1 MVCDDPDCVQMPLLK
16 RNLGNSA
23 KVRTKA
29 APQELGLL
37 LDQTIRDAG
46 PAVQSVRDDKPM
58 QNPKY
63 FSKLLQNSILGNCY
77 SMGFIQARSS
87 HYRPEPQSTA
97 PRTLQSAAAPR
108 RPEPVVIPMG
118 FIQGIQWGYIGV
130 MEKKMETT
138 GIIGII

>member
-1 MVCDDPDCVQMPLLK
+1 MVRDDPDCVQMLLLK

-29 APQELGLL
+29 APQVGLL
-37 LDQTIRDAG
+37 LDQTTRDAG

-87 HYRPEPQSTA
+87 HHRPKPQSTA

-118 FIQGIQWGYIGV
+118 FIQGIQWDVLG
-130 MEKKMETT
+130 
-138 GIIGII
+138 